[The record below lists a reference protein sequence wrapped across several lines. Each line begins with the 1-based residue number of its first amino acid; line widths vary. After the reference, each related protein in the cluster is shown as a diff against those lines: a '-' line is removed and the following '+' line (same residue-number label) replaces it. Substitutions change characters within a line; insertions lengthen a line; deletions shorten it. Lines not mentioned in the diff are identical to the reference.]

1 MRAVLQRVREA
12 SVEVDGAVIGHIG
25 TGLVVFLGIAQGDS
39 VDEAA
44 FLVDKI
50 CNLRVFE
57 DERGRFDRSSIDI
70 RGGLLIVSQFT
81 LLSDCR
87 KGRRPGFDDAAS
99 PDVAEKLYDHF
110 VALARTTGL
119 IVETGRFQA
128 HMLVNIL
135 NEGPVTFIL
144 DRPPKGVGR
153 GSYIAP

>member
-12 SVEVDGAVIGHIG
+12 SVVVDGAVIGHIG
-25 TGLVVFLGIAQGDS
+25 TGLVVFLGIAVGDS

-57 DERGRFDRSSIDI
+57 DERGRFDRSLIDI

-81 LLSDCR
+81 LLGDCR
-87 KGRRPGFDDAAS
+87 KGRRPGFDAAAS

-119 IVETGRFQA
+119 DVETGRFQA

-144 DRPPKGVGR
+144 DRPSKGMLHV
-153 GSYIAP
+153 AE